1 MSYALQFQDQ
11 IHGHW
16 ETVATFPSVKAAET
30 ATDEFGL
37 LLTERYDGTRIIDSA
52 HA

>member
-1 MSYALQFQDQ
+1 VFALQFLDQ

-16 ETVATFPSVKAAET
+16 ETVATFPSAKAAES

-37 LLTERYDGTRIIDSA
+37 LLTELYDETRIVDSVFA
-52 HA
+52 

>member
-1 MSYALQFQDQ
+1 MDYALQFQDQ
-11 IHGHW
+11 IDGHW

-37 LLTERYDGTRIIDSA
+37 LVTERYDDTRIIESA

>member
-1 MSYALQFQDQ
+1 MTYAFQFQDQ

-16 ETVATFPSVKAAET
+16 QTVATFPSVKAAEA

-37 LLTERYDGTRIIDSA
+37 LLTERYDETRIIDSA
-52 HA
+52 LA